1 METPAPYPRLPWLS
15 ETMREAV
22 AAGGARYDYSFGV
35 FSLNLLINQLQT
47 SCRRGY
53 RLIREQER

>member
-1 METPAPYPRLPWLS
+1 MPGKCYALAEVGNSRPIPRLPGLS

-35 FSLNLLINQLQT
+35 FSLNLLITQL
-47 SCRRGY
+47 
-53 RLIREQER
+53 